1 MITAV
6 SVIAAG
12 MVTPVGFNY
21 ESSCAAI
28 RAGISGVKQANLWD
42 AENGE
47 YLSAGKV
54 NLPQWWQGIGK
65 LADLVA
71 PAIWECLEAAK
82 PEPPN
87 RIPIL
92 LGIAPHDRPHRLPH
106 LDEEI
111 LDEVEWRLEL
121 TRHPESRIIPTGNVS
136 GAVGLQLTQ
145 EILGAGIAHYCVVAG
160 VDSFLQQDV
169 VEAYMDQRRIVTKSN
184 SNGFFPGEAGCAVL
198 VGPQGQ
204 SSKDELKIA
213 GLAHGT
219 GEVPTASED
228 PSRGI
233 LLTKLV
239 REALGQAGMKME
251 ETFYRNTD
259 ISGEHAKFKEASFIP
274 SRIQRKPLPYLHEL
288 WHPIEYF
295 GEIGAANVPCEL
307 GVSFYYGRRN
317 AGAGPR
323 GICHFGSDSGERAAM
338 VVEYRTNN

>member
-28 RAGISGVKQANLWD
+28 RAGISGVKEANLWD

-71 PAIWECLEAAK
+71 PAIWECLEAAQ
-82 PEPPN
+82 PESASA
-87 RIPIL
+87 IPIL

-111 LDEVEWRLEL
+111 LEEIEWRLEL
-121 TRHPESRIIPTGNVS
+121 PRHPESRIIAMGDVS
-136 GAVGLQLTQ
+136 GAVGIQRAQ
-145 EILGAGIAHYCVVAG
+145 EILGTGQARYCVVAG

-169 VEAYMDQRRIVTKSN
+169 VEAYLEQRRILTKSN
-184 SNGFFPGEAGCAVL
+184 SNGFLPGEAGCAVL
-198 VGPQGQ
+198 VGPQGR
-204 SSKDELKIA
+204 SSKDELKLA
-213 GLAHGT
+213 GLAYGA
-219 GEVPTASED
+219 GELPATSED

-233 LLTKLV
+233 LLTRLV

-251 ETFYRNTD
+251 DTFYRNTD
-259 ISGEHAKFKEASFIP
+259 INGEHAGFKEASFIP

-288 WHPIEYF
+288 WHPVEYL
-295 GEIGAANVPCEL
+295 GEIGAAHVPCEL
-307 GVSFYYGRRN
+307 GVSLYYGRCG
-317 AGAGPR
+317 AGSGPR
-323 GICHFGSDSGERAAM
+323 GICHFGTDSGERAAM
-338 VVEYRTNN
+338 VVDYHGNG